1 MKKAL
6 KTAPRG
12 TAFDYA
18 GQRWVVLEH
27 NATGTL
33 CLTEKIV
40 EDRAF
45 DDGNCN
51 DFSKSSSLR
60 YLNGPFLDT
69 LIDAAGCSS
78 AFLTSELDLTTD
90 DGLKAAFAPFG
101 EVTAVRVVTDRM
113 TGRSKGFGFVTMP
126 DAAQAQAAIDALN
139 GHELDG
145 RTVRVN
151 ESQPKP
157 REEREGGFRGGRG
170 GFGGGRGGFRG
181 GDRGPRR
188 ETRW

>member
-1 MKKAL
+1 MEIYVGNLA
-6 KTAPRG
+6 
-12 TAFDYA
+12 YA
-18 GQRWVVLEH
+18 
-27 NATGTL
+27 
-33 CLTEKIV
+33 
-40 EDRAF
+40 
-45 DDGNCN
+45 
-51 DFSKSSSLR
+51 
-60 YLNGPFLDT
+60 
-69 LIDAAGCSS
+69 
-78 AFLTSELDLTTD
+78 TTD
-90 DGLKAAFAPFG
+90 DGLKAAFAQFG

-126 DAAQAQAAIDALN
+126 DAAQAQAAIDAHN

-157 REEREGGFRGGRG
+157 REERRG
-170 GFGGGRGGFRG
+170 GFGNRGGYGARGGFGG

>member
-1 MKKAL
+1 MEIYVGNLA
-6 KTAPRG
+6 
-12 TAFDYA
+12 YA
-18 GQRWVVLEH
+18 
-27 NATGTL
+27 
-33 CLTEKIV
+33 
-40 EDRAF
+40 
-45 DDGNCN
+45 
-51 DFSKSSSLR
+51 
-60 YLNGPFLDT
+60 
-69 LIDAAGCSS
+69 
-78 AFLTSELDLTTD
+78 TTD
-90 DGLKAAFAPFG
+90 DGLKAAFSQYG

-157 REEREGGFRGGRG
+157 REERGDRGGFGGRGGDRGGFRGRG
-170 GFGGGRGGFRG
+170 GFGGGRGGFG

>member
-1 MKKAL
+1 MEIYVGNLA
-6 KTAPRG
+6 
-12 TAFDYA
+12 YA
-18 GQRWVVLEH
+18 
-27 NATGTL
+27 T
-33 CLTEKIV
+33 
-40 EDRAF
+40 
-45 DDGNCN
+45 N
-51 DFSKSSSLR
+51 D
-60 YLNGPFLDT
+60 
-69 LIDAAGCSS
+69 
-78 AFLTSELDLTTD
+78 E
-90 DGLKAAFAPFG
+90 GLKAAFAQFG
-101 EVTAVRVVTDRM
+101 EVTQVRVVTDRM

-157 REEREGGFRGGRG
+157 REDRGPRGGFGGGRG
-170 GFGGGRGGFRG
+170 GFGGGRGGY

>member
-1 MKKAL
+1 LDEEGGCFRVQVQKRTKRNKESKMEIYVGNLA
-6 KTAPRG
+6 
-12 TAFDYA
+12 YA
-18 GQRWVVLEH
+18 
-27 NATGTL
+27 
-33 CLTEKIV
+33 
-40 EDRAF
+40 
-45 DDGNCN
+45 
-51 DFSKSSSLR
+51 
-60 YLNGPFLDT
+60 
-69 LIDAAGCSS
+69 
-78 AFLTSELDLTTD
+78 TTD
-90 DGLKAAFAPFG
+90 DGLKAAFAQYG

-126 DAAQAQAAIDALN
+126 DATQAQAAIDALN

-157 REEREGGFRGGRG
+157 REERGGFGGGRGRGGFGGGRG
-170 GFGGGRGGFRG
+170 GFGGGRGGFG

>member
-1 MKKAL
+1 MEIYVGNLA
-6 KTAPRG
+6 
-12 TAFDYA
+12 YA
-18 GQRWVVLEH
+18 
-27 NATGTL
+27 
-33 CLTEKIV
+33 
-40 EDRAF
+40 
-45 DDGNCN
+45 
-51 DFSKSSSLR
+51 
-60 YLNGPFLDT
+60 
-69 LIDAAGCSS
+69 
-78 AFLTSELDLTTD
+78 TTD
-90 DGLKAAFAPFG
+90 DGLKAAFAQYG

-126 DAAQAQAAIDALN
+126 DATQAQAAIDALN

-157 REEREGGFRGGRG
+157 RDGGGFGGGGRG
-170 GFGGGRGGFRG
+170 GFGGGRGGF

>member
-1 MKKAL
+1 MEIYVGNLA
-6 KTAPRG
+6 
-12 TAFDYA
+12 YA
-18 GQRWVVLEH
+18 
-27 NATGTL
+27 
-33 CLTEKIV
+33 
-40 EDRAF
+40 
-45 DDGNCN
+45 
-51 DFSKSSSLR
+51 
-60 YLNGPFLDT
+60 
-69 LIDAAGCSS
+69 
-78 AFLTSELDLTTD
+78 TTD
-90 DGLKAAFAPFG
+90 DGLKAAFAQYG

-126 DAAQAQAAIDALN
+126 DATQAQAAIDALN

-157 REEREGGFRGGRG
+157 REERGGFGGGRGRGGFGGGRG
-170 GFGGGRGGFRG
+170 GFGGGRGGFG